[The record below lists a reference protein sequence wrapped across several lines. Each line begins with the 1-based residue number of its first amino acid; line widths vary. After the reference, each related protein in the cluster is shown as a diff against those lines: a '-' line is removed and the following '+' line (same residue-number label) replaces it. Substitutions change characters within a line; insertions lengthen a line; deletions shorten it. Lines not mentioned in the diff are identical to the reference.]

1 MRNEFFKR
9 KAREA
14 KERKRKKEGK
24 TPEPVNGGVMLST
37 APGGGVSP
45 SVRPP
50 NQEGE
55 GASETTN
62 KKSDAKTLDSFS
74 NITFDYRG
82 KTIRVREPVP
92 KDVDEGVTFMSYKFS
107 MS

>member
-24 TPEPVNGGVMLST
+24 ATEPVNGGVMLAT
-37 APGGGVSP
+37 APGGASP
-45 SVRPP
+45 STKPP

-62 KKSDAKTLDSFS
+62 KKSDAKTIDSFS

>member
-37 APGGGVSP
+37 APGGASP

-62 KKSDAKTLDSFS
+62 KKSEGKALDSFS

-82 KTIRVREPVP
+82 KTIRVREPIP
-92 KDVDEGVTFMSYKFS
+92 KDVDEGVAFMSYKFS

>member
-14 KERKRKKEGK
+14 KERKKRKEGK
-24 TPEPVNGGVMLST
+24 ATEPVNGGLLVPT
-37 APGGGVSP
+37 APGGISP

-50 NQEGE
+50 SQEGE
-55 GASETTN
+55 GASEATN
-62 KKSDAKTLDSFS
+62 KNSEVKERDSFS

-92 KDVDEGVTFMSYKFS
+92 KGVDEGVTFMSYKFS
-107 MS
+107 LS

>member
-14 KERKRKKEGK
+14 KERKKKKEGK
-24 TPEPVNGGVMLST
+24 GEELVNGGLIMPT
-37 APGGGVSP
+37 APGGATP
-45 SVRPP
+45 SARPL

-55 GASETTN
+55 GTSETTN
-62 KKSDAKTLDSFS
+62 KKSEVKDRDSYS
-74 NITFDYRG
+74 NITFDYHG

-92 KDVDEGVTFMSYKFS
+92 KGVDEGVTFMSYKFS
-107 MS
+107 LS